1 MQKDDKKI
9 KCHFETIKYRY
20 KSREFVEDGYKVK
33 FFDLADELYYI
44 NYLKDDKVIYNKAWT
59 KQLGWSEEELIERH
73 VEGLIYE
80 DDKALAYAKIDAASK
95 GEYVGGFVLR
105 VVAKNGDVREYYFH
119 GYGDKDNRIAYAIG
133 IDVTQEIKLKQILQ
147 KEQQTLNHAR
157 VTMMGEM
164 VSAMAHHWR
173 QPLAAVSLGFDMIVS
188 DFEDGMLTLEGL
200 KKEIAGH
207 KAVLSSMSKSIDNLS
222 GFFNY
227 DKQKLSTPQESLDSV
242 LKLMPPF
249 ATPIRITLKTSG
261 FMDFEPMGISTS
273 SDTKQILWTLLS
285 NAKDAI
291 AAKHIEN
298 PLFDGEITVYFDK
311 TADFETITVEDN
323 GIGIEKGIED
333 RIFEPFFTTKERG
346 QGKGVIH
353 GKGLGLCTLKTI
365 VTAKLNGDVEVYT
378 KEGKT
383 VAKVN
388 IPLKTNG

>member
-1 MQKDDKKI
+1 MQKGDKKI
-9 KCHFETIKYRY
+9 KWHFETIKHIYN
-20 KSREFVEDGYKVK
+20 SREFVEDGYKVK

-59 KQLGWSEEELIERH
+59 KQLGWSEEELIVRH

-105 VVAKNGDVREYYFH
+105 VVAKNGDVKEYYFH

-200 KKEIAGH
+200 KKEIAEH

-249 ATPIRITLKTSG
+249 TTPIQITLKTSG
-261 FMDFEPMGISTS
+261 FPDYEPIAVSTS
-273 SDTKQILWTLLS
+273 SDIKQILWTLLS

-291 AAKHIEN
+291 TTKQIKN
-298 PLFDGEITVYFDK
+298 PLFNGEIVVSFDK

-323 GIGIEKGIED
+323 GVGIEKGIED

-353 GKGLGLCTLKTI
+353 GEGLGLYTLKTI

-378 KEGKT
+378 KDGTT